1 MDRRI
6 QVKSRYQ
13 NVQYFN
19 KHCILFDNSPLM
31 CIHLKEAIALFPGT
45 YSVISSF
52 LHAFTCS
59 SIRQT
64 LLYASRVPDIGYPRE
79 RGLALTL
86 GTWQTGCGGVPGRQE
101 GGRGVIAGT
110 VAAGW
115 GWQASRRSAGE
126 RPERRHQRS
135 RSTRPLTW
143 GHSLRRAVSR

>member
-1 MDRRI
+1 
-6 QVKSRYQ
+6 
-13 NVQYFN
+13 
-19 KHCILFDNSPLM
+19 M

-86 GTWQTGCGGVPGRQE
+86 GTWQTGCGDGGCR
-101 GGRGVIAGT
+101 GGRKEAEESSQAPWLQAGAGKRAGGPLAKGPKGDIRG
-110 VAAGW
+110 VAARGPLH
-115 GWQASRRSAGE
+115 GATASGVLSPGDSPRAG
-126 RPERRHQRS
+126 
-135 RSTRPLTW
+135 L
-143 GHSLRRAVSR
+143 